1 MQDRFLKLSEVRQM
15 LSVSRSTLWRWQE
28 ERGLK
33 VVKIGDVTRIRESD
47 LMAFLKRYESAA
59 VTCGASNSPNGP

>member
-15 LSVSRSTLWRWQE
+15 LAVSRSTLWRWTTE
-28 ERGLK
+28 NGLK

-47 LMAFLKRYESAA
+47 LLAFLKRHESAA
-59 VTCGASNSPNGP
+59 VTCGGENSQNET